1 MSGQESNQTQS
12 IENSEIDNADD
23 TVHST
28 DISSYSDYL
37 PYSNYDLPD
46 NTLAGNDD
54 RIIQVITGNRQNDW
68 NPTRELPRGWNPRDN
83 NITIHMDN
91 RQMVAS
97 MLPTIFVTN
106 HRSFFPKFNNFL
118 DIMKTLNLTLG
129 LHSEIW
135 EDKEKKDHMNKI
147 EEALEI
153 EGVQYISNPRPNRRG
168 GGAAISLLAGE
179 FNLTKLD
186 VIQLNNLEVV
196 WGLVRPNK
204 PTDKFKGIIIC
215 SFYSVPNSKTKK
227 QLVQHITINY
237 TELKARYKDHFFLT
251 GGDIN
256 DLNVR
261 NILDISPTLHLHN
274 TKPTNGRKN
283 IDILVSDMA
292 HLYMESE
299 IIPNVP
305 TDIPDGQPGG
315 GKPSDHPIVLCE
327 PRLETGSKPARQVVT
342 KKTRRFDEERKRKM
356 AQWIQHESWES
367 VYNGNDASGM
377 AEKFDE
383 LITQKL
389 DELCPEEVV
398 KITQFDGKITSL
410 ALQKLVRK
418 KKREFEKHGYSTNF
432 KELKKKVKERIKLE
446 GEKALNKVLENATE
460 KGAKWIR
467 ESSRLSARPGEDQSS
482 SFSLPAHID
491 ANYTPQ
497 QSAEAIVKYFAKISQ
512 EYIPIEEDTSA
523 RWMDTQRKLNS
534 GPCEHPD
541 IQEYL
546 VYENMKTAK
555 KTDSVPGDIPSSI
568 LKDFLPEFASPITAI
583 LKQAVSTHTWPAS
596 YKREYHIPIQKVPS
610 PQSED
615 DLRGIGLTCWISKQ
629 LERLVLNWIWPYIQ
643 PHLDP
648 DQMGG
653 RPGCSI
659 EHYIVKMI
667 HFILG
672 SMDGDR
678 DAAVLAVPVD
688 FSKAFNRAHA
698 TL

>member
-1 MSGQESNQTQS
+1 MIAKPACASETLETHIPPLVASTQADPASRQPDHLAPAMDIHQLQLQLTSTESPSPANVTPEVQTTRGERRSEPCTVCGFVCISVELLQDHLLSEHCRQNPEITSSLKYLYQQLESVIANQTAQLVQMDRVEKQQIGTNLDV
-12 IENSEIDNADD
+12 IEIKKALLSPKNQQ
-23 TVHST
+23 
-28 DISSYSDYL
+28 
-37 PYSNYDLPD
+37 
-46 NTLAGNDD
+46 LAPPQG
-54 RIIQVITGNRQNDW
+54 RRVPLLTPPHPI
-68 NPTRELPRGWNPRDN
+68 
-83 NITIHMDN
+83 
-91 RQMVAS
+91 A
-97 MLPTIFVTN
+97 

-186 VIQLNNLEVV
+186 VIQPNNLEVV

-204 PTDKFKGIIIC
+204 PNDKFKGIIIC

-251 GGDIN
+251 RGDIN

-482 SFSLPAHID
+482 SFSPLHI
-491 ANYTPQ
+491 
-497 QSAEAIVKYFAKISQ
+497 
-512 EYIPIEEDTSA
+512 
-523 RWMDTQRKLNS
+523 
-534 GPCEHPD
+534 
-541 IQEYL
+541 
-546 VYENMKTAK
+546 
-555 KTDSVPGDIPSSI
+555 
-568 LKDFLPEFASPITAI
+568 
-583 LKQAVSTHTWPAS
+583 
-596 YKREYHIPIQKVPS
+596 
-610 PQSED
+610 
-615 DLRGIGLTCWISKQ
+615 
-629 LERLVLNWIWPYIQ
+629 
-643 PHLDP
+643 
-648 DQMGG
+648 
-653 RPGCSI
+653 
-659 EHYIVKMI
+659 
-667 HFILG
+667 
-672 SMDGDR
+672 
-678 DAAVLAVPVD
+678 
-688 FSKAFNRAHA
+688 
-698 TL
+698 